1 MTRDEH
7 QSESAHSEARGAD
20 RFRPGGRKHGSTD
33 GTRLRAVLVQLPYL
47 LVMAGVLAAAL
58 LVMFDRWRRGS
69 FVFGA
74 ALLVGAVLRAFIP
87 SSQAGLLQVRG
98 KSFDVTVMATVGGV
112 MLWLAASIDSLGTD

>member
-1 MTRDEH
+1 MTRDERP
-7 QSESAHSEARGAD
+7 SESAHSQPRGVD
-20 RFRPGGRKHGSTD
+20 NSRPGGRTRASAD
-33 GTRLRAVLVQLPYL
+33 RTRLREMLVQLPYL
-47 LVMAGVLAAAL
+47 LVMVGVLVAAL

-98 KSFDVTVMATVGGV
+98 KTFDVTVMATVGGV

>member
-1 MTRDEH
+1 MTPDHHRG
-7 QSESAHSEARGAD
+7 ESAHSESHDAGDTRSGSGTHGPAD
-20 RFRPGGRKHGSTD
+20 GS
-33 GTRLRAVLVQLPYL
+33 RLRAVLVQLPYL
-47 LVMAGVLAAAL
+47 LVMLGVLAAAL

-98 KSFDVTVMATVGGV
+98 KTFDVTVMVTVGGV

>member
-1 MTRDEH
+1 M
-7 QSESAHSEARGAD
+7 
-20 RFRPGGRKHGSTD
+20 
-33 GTRLRAVLVQLPYL
+33 RAVLIQLPYL
-47 LVMAGVLAAAL
+47 LVMLGVLAAAL

-98 KSFDVTVMATVGGV
+98 KSFDVTAMATVGGV